1 MVSPLESAIN
11 FFKEFG
17 LFTVVLPFLL
27 VFTIVFAI
35 LEKTKVLGTEKL
47 NNVDYPKR
55 QLNAMVA
62 FVIAMLVVATNQ
74 IVSALN
80 KALPNVVLLAVT
92 IICFLMLVGT
102 FYKSGELDFAE
113 KHGKWMKF
121 IVPIIFIL
129 IVLIFADSIQRT
141 PEQSY
146 LDYIWFYIINNFRG
160 PVVTSFIFLI
170 VAVAAIVYIT
180 NSKGEKK

>member
-35 LEKTKVLGTEKL
+35 LEKTRVLGTEKV
-47 NNVDYPKR
+47 NNGEQPKK

-62 FVIAMLVVATNQ
+62 FVVAMLVVATNQ
-74 IVSALN
+74 VVSALN

-113 KHGKWMKF
+113 KHGVWAKILMAVVF
-121 IVPIIFIL
+121 IF
-129 IVLIFADSIQRT
+129 IVLIFANSIQRT

-146 LDYIWFYIINNFRG
+146 LEYIWSYIVTNFRG
-160 PVVTSFIFLI
+160 PVVTSFLFLI
-170 VAVAAIVYIT
+170 VAVAAIVYVT
-180 NSKGEKK
+180 NSKGDKK